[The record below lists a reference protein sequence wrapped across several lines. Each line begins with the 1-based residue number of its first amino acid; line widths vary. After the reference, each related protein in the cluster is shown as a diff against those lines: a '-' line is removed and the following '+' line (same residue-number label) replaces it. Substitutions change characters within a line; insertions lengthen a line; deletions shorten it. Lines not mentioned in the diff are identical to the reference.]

1 MWYFYIL
8 IGLLVFFAF
17 TVRVITYTN
26 IGVNYRGKC
35 SYAFRHLSFEYKLPN
50 EKGGAAFYCSWVN
63 KWFNGCLD
71 GNKWAP
77 NRFWIGESA
86 V

>member
-17 TVRVITYTN
+17 TVRVITYTI

-50 EKGGAAFYCSWVN
+50 EKGGAAF
-63 KWFNGCLD
+63 
-71 GNKWAP
+71 
-77 NRFWIGESA
+77 
-86 V
+86 

>member
-1 MWYFYIL
+1 MWYFYIV

-17 TVRVITYTN
+17 TVRVIT
-26 IGVNYRGKC
+26 GFG
-35 SYAFRHLSFEYKLPN
+35 SGYKLPN
-50 EKGGAAFYCSWVN
+50 EKGGAAFYRSWVN
-63 KWFNGCLD
+63 KWFHGCLD
-71 GNKWAP
+71 GNKWAT